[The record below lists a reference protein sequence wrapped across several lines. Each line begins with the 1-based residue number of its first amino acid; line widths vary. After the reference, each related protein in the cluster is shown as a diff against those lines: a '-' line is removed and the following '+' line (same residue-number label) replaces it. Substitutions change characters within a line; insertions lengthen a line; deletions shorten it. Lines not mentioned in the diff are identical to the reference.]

1 MPTSLFYFKFYF
13 SMENTRELLQSVES
27 GSILV
32 YHLVSQDHKAKL
44 ILFFTD
50 RDPGLLMWQI

>member
-1 MPTSLFYFKFYF
+1 MLTSLLYFKFYF
-13 SMENTRELLQSVES
+13 SMDNIRELLQSVES
-27 GSILV
+27 GSILI

-50 RDPGLLMWQI
+50 RDPGLLMR